1 MATVIRQRSGL
12 YTLRKAAYA
21 TCQAVVKFGPY
32 LKLFFADRPSL
43 VAAIDGV
50 SGACS
55 VLIEEIDE
63 AKAAIYPP

>member
-1 MATVIRQRSGL
+1 MTVTLRQRSGL

-32 LKLFFADRPSL
+32 LKLYFSNRPTL
-43 VAAIDGV
+43 VAAIDAV
-50 SGACS
+50 SAACS
-55 VLIEEIDE
+55 VLINEIDE